1 MRSAFLLKGVQMKK
15 MLPILLCF
23 FLLVGVFGA
32 AHAQF
37 AKPEFAI
44 KYRKSVMFL
53 IVQHFG
59 RMSAMVNEKGSY
71 NKEAFTDNAMVV
83 ETLSRLPW
91 QAFMVPGTDKGDT
104 TLKSSAFEQQAKFSE
119 LAQIFEKQSTDL
131 VLKAKSGDFDAIK
144 TQFGE
149 VGKSCKTCHSQF
161 RSR

>member
-1 MRSAFLLKGVQMKK
+1 MKK

-44 KYRKSVMFL
+44 KYRRSVMFL

-149 VGKSCKTCHSQF
+149 VGKSCKACHSQF

>member
-44 KYRKSVMFL
+44 KYRRSVMFL

-144 TQFGE
+144 MQFGE
-149 VGKSCKTCHSQF
+149 VGKSCKACHSQF